1 MTASKLIEKLPP
13 FGDMDRSIEDV
24 LCSYGGWI
32 SQNSESEKYLTRENI
47 KEIDSLIRL
56 ILKANKSFLTGQVA
70 ESYKIIY
77 DILFSNTYSYKIFH
91 SLKLESNSIYYR
103 MRACND
109 EYLFSKE
116 ELFHIPF
123 DQRQKTSNQRYS
135 LTGYPCLYLGKSI
148 YVCWEELNRPRFDNA
163 NIVGVKN
170 IRDLEL
176 LDLRM
181 PTEIKDASDLYRIPI
196 IIACSIKV
204 QEPNLPFK
212 PEYVISQA
220 ILHAIINYNNKNPSS
235 SNLNG
240 IIYYSTS
247 TNNVQRLFSDLELF
261 ENIIIP
267 TVNNT
272 KNPDAEKIYQD
283 GLCPVLCNSFEIS
296 TPLSFNTYRLSVGS
310 KNNYLYAGQE
320 EHINLYS
327 MSQMAVM
334 EDHIKKLKTHKL
346 SSNKFF
352 RFNPEKNEQ
361 Y

>member
-1 MTASKLIEKLPP
+1 MTASKLIEKFPP
-13 FGDMDRSIEDV
+13 FGYKDRSIEDV

-32 SQNSESEKYLTRENI
+32 TQNSESKKYLTKENI
-47 KEIDSLIRL
+47 QEIDSLIRS
-56 ILKANKSFLTGQVA
+56 ILKANECFLTGQVA

-77 DILFSNTYSYKIFH
+77 EILFSKTYSRNIYH
-91 SLKLESNSIYYR
+91 SQKLDSNNIYYR
-103 MRACND
+103 MRSCKD

-135 LTGYPCLYLGKSI
+135 LTGYPCLYLGRSI

-170 IRDLEL
+170 LRELQL

-181 PTEIKDASDLYRIPI
+181 PTEIKDANDLYRIPL
-196 IIACSIKV
+196 IIACSINV

-220 ILHAIINYNNKNPSS
+220 ILHAIINHNNKYPSS
-235 SNLNG
+235 KNLNG
-240 IIYYSTS
+240 IMYYSTS
-247 TNNVQRLFSDLELF
+247 TNHNQKLFNDIELF
-261 ENIIIP
+261 ENIVIP

-272 KNPDAEKIYQD
+272 KDPEAEKIYQN
-283 GLCPVLCNSFEIS
+283 GFCPVLCNAFEI
-296 TPLSFNTYRLSVGS
+296 TAPISFNTYRLSIDS
-310 KNNYLYAGQE
+310 KNNKIYSSKPE
-320 EHINLYS
+320 ETKPYS
-327 MSQMAVM
+327 MTEMALL
-334 EDHIKKLKTHKL
+334 EEYIKTLETHKI
-346 SSNKFF
+346 SPHKFF
-352 RFNPEKNEQ
+352 RLNPKRLEH